1 VLIGLMRPV
10 ETQTFNVEA
19 EDLAGVQT
27 ELSAHRPE
35 GFDLISAPVV
45 MIKGAAVLKATG
57 TFARRDQ
64 VQQIDADNMDALL
77 AKVPE
82 GWQLLNVREAS

>member
-1 VLIGLMRPV
+1 MLIGLMRPV
-10 ETQTFNVEA
+10 ETASFPVEGASLEEIQTRLE
-19 EDLAGVQT
+19 E
-27 ELSAHRPE
+27 HRPE
-35 GFDLISAPVV
+35 GFDLVSSPVE

-64 VQQIDADNMDALL
+64 VTEIEADDLDALQ

-82 GWQLLNVREAS
+82 GWQLLSVRSV